1 MLRVCLDVGQLAVLF
16 TLILYVENNEAIQ
29 GRHLGDQLGDWTRK
43 YVLFVFKTSGGF
55 LAVRCVAA
63 FVLGVLGVL
72 GLLVAGVHYL
82 NGSLAYCTYLS
93 DGTVIECGQVDE

>member
-43 YVLFVFKTSGGF
+43 YVLFVFKTSGEF
-55 LAVRCVAA
+55 LVFCCVAA
-63 FVLGVLGVL
+63 FVLGVS

-82 NGSLAYCTYLS
+82 NGSLAHCTHLS
-93 DGTVIECGQVDE
+93 DGTVIECGQVNG